1 MVFIKYKTN
10 IINMNNILVKDIPVL
25 DRPRERLLKYGV
37 INLSNEELLSIVLKN
52 GTKNESVMSL
62 SYKILKSINNISD
75 LKDITINKL
84 TKINGI
90 GEVKAITLIAA
101 IELGRRVYKEQ
112 SNIKIL
118 LNDSSLVYDYLHNEL
133 YDKKQE
139 YFIVLYLDQKKYLIE
154 KKVLFIG
161 TINKSMVHPREIFKY
176 AYIYSSSSIIIVHNH
191 PSGDTLP
198 SKEDITLTNNLKEL
212 GILNGIPILDH
223 IIIGNN
229 NYFSFYKNNML

>member
-10 IINMNNILVKDIPVL
+10 IINMNNILVKDIPIL

-62 SYKILKSINNISD
+62 SYNILKSINNISD
-75 LKDITINKL
+75 LKDISINKL

-101 IELGRRVYKEQ
+101 IELGRRVYQLKED
-112 SNIKIL
+112 KKVL
-118 LNDSSLVYDYLHNEL
+118 LNDSKLVYNLLHDEL

-139 YFIVLYLDQKKYLIE
+139 YFVVLYLDNKKYLIE
-154 KKVLFIG
+154 KKILFIG
-161 TINKSMVHPREIFKY
+161 TIDYSTVHPREIFKY
-176 AYIYSSSSIIIVHNH
+176 AYINSASSIILVHNH
-191 PSGDTLP
+191 PSGDVLP
-198 SKEDITLTNNLKEL
+198 SKNDINLTKTLIEIGKLNN
-212 GILNGIPILDH
+212 IPIIDH

-229 NYFSFYKNNML
+229 NYYSFYLEDML

>member
-1 MVFIKYKTN
+1 MH
-10 IINMNNILVKDIPVL
+10 NILVKDIPIL

-62 SYKILKSINNISD
+62 SYNILKSINNISD

-90 GEVKAITLIAA
+90 GEVKAMTLLAA
-101 IELGRRVYKEQ
+101 IELGRRVYKENN
-112 SNIKIL
+112 SIKVL
-118 LNDSSLVYDYLHNEL
+118 LNDSELVYKYIISEL

-139 YFIVLYLDQKKYLIE
+139 YFICLYLDNKKYLIE
-154 KKVLFIG
+154 SKTLFIG
-161 TINKSMVHPREIFKY
+161 TINKSTVHPREIFKY
-176 AYIYSSSSIIIVHNH
+176 AYLYSSSSIILVHNH
-191 PSGDTLP
+191 PSNDVLP
-198 SKEDITLTNNLKEL
+198 SKEDITLTNSLIEIGK
-212 GILNGIPILDH
+212 LNGIPIIDH
-223 IIIGNN
+223 IIVGNN

>member
-1 MVFIKYKTN
+1 
-10 IINMNNILVKDIPVL
+10 MNNILVKDIPIL

-62 SYKILKSINNISD
+62 SYNILKSINNISD
-75 LKDITINKL
+75 LKNISVNKL

-101 IELGRRVYKEQ
+101 IEIGRRVYHEQ
-112 SNIKIL
+112 NNKKVL
-118 LNDSSLVYDYLHNEL
+118 LNDSKLVYNLLHNEL

-139 YFIVLYLDQKKYLIE
+139 YFIVLYLDNKKYLIE
-154 KKVLFIG
+154 KKILFIG
-161 TINKSMVHPREIFKY
+161 TIDYSTVHPREVFKY
-176 AYIYSSSSIIIVHNH
+176 AYINSASSIIIVHNH
-191 PSGDTLP
+191 PSGDVLP
-198 SKEDITLTNNLKEL
+198 SKNDINLTKTLIEIGKLNN
-212 GILNGIPILDH
+212 IPIIDH

-229 NYFSFYKNNML
+229 NYYSFYLEGML

>member
-1 MVFIKYKTN
+1 
-10 IINMNNILVKDIPVL
+10 MNNILVKDIPIL
-25 DRPRERLLKYGV
+25 DRPRERLLKYGAKY
-37 INLSNEELLSIVLKN
+37 LSNEELLSIVLKN

-62 SYKILKSINNISD
+62 SYNILKSINNISD

-101 IELGRRVYKEQ
+101 IELGRRVYQEQ
-112 SNIKIL
+112 NNKKVL
-118 LNDSSLVYDYLHNEL
+118 LNDSKLVYNLLHDEL

-139 YFIVLYLDQKKYLIE
+139 YFIVLYLDNKKYLIE
-154 KKVLFIG
+154 KKILFIG
-161 TINKSMVHPREIFKY
+161 TIDYSTVHPREVFKY
-176 AYIYSSSSIIIVHNH
+176 AYINSASSIIIVHNH
-191 PSGDTLP
+191 PSGDVLP
-198 SKEDITLTNNLKEL
+198 SKNDINLTKTLIEIGKLNN
-212 GILNGIPILDH
+212 IPIIDH

>member
-1 MVFIKYKTN
+1 MH
-10 IINMNNILVKDIPVL
+10 NILVKDIPIL
-25 DRPRERLLKYGV
+25 DRPRERLIKYGV

-62 SYKILKSINNISD
+62 SYNILKSINNISD

-90 GEVKAITLIAA
+90 GEVKAITLVAS

-112 SNIKIL
+112 NNIKVL
-118 LNDSSLVYDYLHNEL
+118 LNDSELVYKYIISEL

-139 YFIVLYLDQKKYLIE
+139 YFICLYLDNKKYLIE
-154 KKVLFIG
+154 SKTLFIG
-161 TINKSMVHPREIFKY
+161 TINKSTVHPREIFKY
-176 AYIYSSSSIIIVHNH
+176 AYLYSSSSIILVHNH

-198 SKEDITLTNNLKEL
+198 SKEDITLTNNLIEIGK
-212 GILNGIPILDH
+212 LNGIPITDH
-223 IIIGNN
+223 IIVGNN

>member
-1 MVFIKYKTN
+1 MH
-10 IINMNNILVKDIPVL
+10 NILVKDIPIL

-62 SYKILKSINNISD
+62 SYNILKSINNISD

-101 IELGRRVYKEQ
+101 IELGRRVYQE
-112 SNIKIL
+112 NNFIKIL
-118 LNDSSLVYDYLHNEL
+118 LNDSKLVYNYLKDEL
-133 YDKKQE
+133 INKKQE
-139 YFIVLYLDQKKYLIE
+139 YFICLYLDNKKYLIE
-154 KKVLFIG
+154 KKILFIG
-161 TINKSMVHPREIFKY
+161 TIDYSTVHPREIFKY
-176 AYIYSSSSIIIVHNH
+176 AYINSASSIILVHNH
-191 PSGDTLP
+191 PSGDVLP
-198 SKEDITLTNNLKEL
+198 SKNDINLTKTLIEIGKLNN
-212 GILNGIPILDH
+212 IPIIDH

-229 NYFSFYKNNML
+229 NYYSFYLEDML

>member
-1 MVFIKYKTN
+1 MH
-10 IINMNNILVKDIPVL
+10 NILVKDIPIL

-62 SYKILKSINNISD
+62 SYNILKSINNISD

-90 GEVKAITLIAA
+90 GEVKAITLLAA

-112 SNIKIL
+112 NNKKVL
-118 LNDSSLVYDYLHNEL
+118 LNDSKLVYNLLHDEL

-139 YFIVLYLDQKKYLIE
+139 YFIVLYLDNKKYLIE
-154 KKVLFIG
+154 KKILFIG
-161 TINKSMVHPREIFKY
+161 TIDYSTVHPREVFKY
-176 AYIYSSSSIIIVHNH
+176 AYINSASSIIIVHNH
-191 PSGDTLP
+191 PSGDVLP
-198 SKEDITLTNNLKEL
+198 SKEDITLTNNLKEI
-212 GILNGIPILDH
+212 GKLNGIPILDH
-223 IIIGNN
+223 IIVGNN
-229 NYFSFYKNNML
+229 NYYSFYKNDML

>member
-1 MVFIKYKTN
+1 MH
-10 IINMNNILVKDIPVL
+10 NILVKDIPIL

-62 SYKILKSINNISD
+62 SYNILKSINNISD
-75 LKDITINKL
+75 LKDISINKL

-90 GEVKAITLIAA
+90 GEVKAITLLAA

-112 SNIKIL
+112 NNKKVL
-118 LNDSSLVYDYLHNEL
+118 LNDSKLVYNLLHDEL

-139 YFIVLYLDQKKYLIE
+139 YFIVLYLDNKKYLIE
-154 KKVLFIG
+154 KKILFIG
-161 TINKSMVHPREIFKY
+161 TINYSTVHPREIFKY
-176 AYIYSSSSIIIVHNH
+176 AYLYSSSSIILVHNH

-198 SKEDITLTNNLKEL
+198 SKEDITLTNNLKEI
-212 GILNGIPILDH
+212 GKLNGIPILDH
-223 IIIGNN
+223 IIVGNN
-229 NYFSFYKNNML
+229 NYYSFYKNDML

>member
-1 MVFIKYKTN
+1 
-10 IINMNNILVKDIPVL
+10 MNKILIKDIPIL

-62 SYKILKSINNISD
+62 SYNILKSINNISD
-75 LKDITINKL
+75 LKDISINKL

-101 IELGRRVYKEQ
+101 IELGRRVYQEQ
-112 SNIKIL
+112 NNIKVL
-118 LNDSSLVYDYLHNEL
+118 LNDPKLVFNYLHNEL

-139 YFIVLYLDQKKYLIE
+139 YFIVLYLDNKKYLIE

-161 TINKSMVHPREIFKY
+161 TIDYSTVHPREVFKY
-176 AYIYSSSSIIIVHNH
+176 AYINSASSIILVHNH

-198 SKEDITLTNNLKEL
+198 SKEDISLTNNLKEI
-212 GILNGIPILDH
+212 GKLNGIPIIDH

-229 NYFSFYKNNML
+229 NYFSFFKENIL

>member
-1 MVFIKYKTN
+1 
-10 IINMNNILVKDIPVL
+10 MNNILVKDIPIL

-62 SYKILKSINNISD
+62 SYNILKSINNITD
-75 LKDITINKL
+75 LKNISINNL

-90 GEVKAITLIAA
+90 GEVKAITLVAA
-101 IELGRRVYKEQ
+101 IELGRRVYQEQ
-112 SNIKIL
+112 NNIKVL
-118 LNDSSLVYDYLHNEL
+118 LNDSRLVYDYLHDEL

-139 YFIVLYLDQKKYLIE
+139 YFIVLYLDNKKYLIE

-161 TINKSMVHPREIFKY
+161 TINKSMVHPRKIFKY
-176 AYIYSSSSIIIVHNH
+176 AYIYSASSIIMVHNH

-198 SKEDITLTNNLKEL
+198 SKEDITLTNSLKEIGL
-212 GILNGIPILDH
+212 LNGIPIIDH

>member
-1 MVFIKYKTN
+1 
-10 IINMNNILVKDIPVL
+10 MNNILVKDIPIL

-62 SYKILKSINNISD
+62 SYNILKSINNISD

-90 GEVKAITLIAA
+90 GEVKAITLIAS
-101 IELGRRVYKEQ
+101 IELGRRVYQIKED
-112 SNIKIL
+112 KKVL
-118 LNDSSLVYDYLHNEL
+118 LNDSKLVYNLLHDEL

-139 YFIVLYLDQKKYLIE
+139 YFIVLYLDNKKYLIA

-161 TINKSMVHPREIFKY
+161 TINYSTVHPREIFKY
-176 AYIYSSSSIIIVHNH
+176 AYLYSSSSIILVHNH
-191 PSGDTLP
+191 PSGDVLP
-198 SKEDITLTNNLKEL
+198 SKNDINLTKTLIEIGKLNN
-212 GILNGIPILDH
+212 IPIIDH

-229 NYFSFYKNNML
+229 NYYSFYLEGML